1 MDEKHID
8 DRAMAWFLNQST
20 AWRLAFVA
28 GLIDTDGST
37 SLESF
42 VGPPVLSLRQSVCRT
57 ARGHSRI
64 LNAFGVVAQSLGFDV
79 RRAEFF
85 ELEFLDAP
93 IQRTRDDG
101 QILRREDG
109 ALSKAERRAN
119 GERYGRMKGAEVT
132 ISGDT
137 KRIPLLTPKRLKGT
151 VEYDDSSKCRRG
163 VSSGVYQVTREKP
176 TGGGGVPRRMT
187 SISLQPPV
195 EKNADDAD
203 ADAAVFALTSGF
215 ILLA

>member
-1 MDEKHID
+1 M
-8 DRAMAWFLNQST
+8 
-20 AWRLAFVA
+20 
-28 GLIDTDGST
+28 
-37 SLESF
+37 
-42 VGPPVLSLRQSVCRT
+42 
-57 ARGHSRI
+57 
-64 LNAFGVVAQSLGFDV
+64 GFDV

-93 IQRTRDDG
+93 IQRTIDG
-101 QILRREDG
+101 KILRREDG

-119 GERYGRMKGAEVT
+119 GERYGRVKGAEVT

-151 VEYDDSSKCRRG
+151 VEYDDSSKYRRG
-163 VSSGVYQVTREKP
+163 VSTGVYQVTRETRP

-203 ADAAVFALTSGF
+203 ADAADDVFALTSGF